1 MAKGDPQQSP
11 WNYTARD
18 NDQRVCSVTL
28 TFNNNTRSI
37 TGGTMQRDPGCR
49 YAQIYPGVGPDGQPD
64 SSPKKFPDIPVGTN
78 PIPLSEISKRGFTV
92 IEDILAGQI
101 TAGP

>member
-37 TGGTMQRDPGCR
+37 TGCR